1 MKSDLNFQSVSNE
14 INTILNAD
22 IQRLS
27 FIYGS
32 EATEGM
38 KRFPIDSMP
47 VIQNMRVLYD
57 YVVEARLPG
66 NFPIGDVLHE
76 LTDYF
81 LVTVPHSPMID
92 LHSDQPIEGLCA
104 WIVETAVA
112 RWGLDFEEI
121 GSFTI
126 KQIATLANMDERSVR
141 NAANPKLADPLITVR
156 GVDGKT
162 TVARED
168 AIRWLEGRRSYKR
181 TTFFDEAGGRDLI
194 KDGFNDLLDLAQF
207 IKQQA
212 EKLSKSLDHTLQQAG
227 LLKEYAEWI
236 GAKRSEHVV
245 FDLDHFSALAE
256 ALDINAEQKRD
267 FILAVCKVFQK
278 VELVWLEQK
287 FQK

>member
-1 MKSDLNFQSVSNE
+1 MKTDLNFQSVSNE
-14 INTILNAD
+14 ISTILNAD

-27 FIYGS
+27 AIYGS
-32 EATEGM
+32 ETTEGM
-38 KRFPIDSMP
+38 KRFPIASMP

-66 NFPIGDVLHE
+66 NYPISDVLHE

-81 LVTVPHSPMID
+81 LETVPHSPMIE
-92 LHSDQPIEGLCA
+92 LHAAQPIEGLCA

-141 NAANPKLADPLITVR
+141 NAANPKIVDPLITFR
-156 GVDGKT
+156 DVDGNT
-162 TVARED
+162 RVARED
-168 AIRWLEGRRSYKR
+168 AIRWLEGRRSYKK
-181 TTFFDEAGGRDLI
+181 TTFINDAGERDLV
-194 KDGFNDLLDLAQF
+194 KDGFRDMLDLAQF

-212 EKLSKSLDHTLQQAG
+212 ERSSKSLDKTLQQAG
-227 LLKEYAEWI
+227 LLKKYAEWM
-236 GAKRSEHVV
+236 GAKGYEHVV

-256 ALDINAEQKRD
+256 ALNINAEQQRY
-267 FILAVCKVFQK
+267 FIFAACKVFQK
-278 VELVWLEQK
+278 AELTWLEQK
-287 FQK
+287 LQN